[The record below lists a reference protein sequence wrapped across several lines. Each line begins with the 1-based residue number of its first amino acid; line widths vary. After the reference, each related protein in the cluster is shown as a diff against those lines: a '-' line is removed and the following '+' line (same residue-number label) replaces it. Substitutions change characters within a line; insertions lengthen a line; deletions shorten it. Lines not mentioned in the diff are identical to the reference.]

1 MRFRKSRRKILEG
14 DMTPMIDMAFQLI
27 AFFMLLINFSEI
39 EKTEQVN
46 LPDSV
51 IAQPPKTPA
60 DYTILLN
67 MDRDGT
73 FLLGAERVEN
83 LDALGVLL
91 SHEISLAARNRVD
104 KAQINVIVRADK
116 DAATG
121 DVRKLMKRCQDSGLE
136 TFSLRVKSQ
145 VR

>member
-1 MRFRKSRRKILEG
+1 
-14 DMTPMIDMAFQLI
+14 MTPMIDMAFQLI

-51 IAQPPKTPA
+51 IAQPPKTPPE
-60 DYTILLN
+60 YTILLN
-67 MDRDGT
+67 MDSDGS
-73 FLLGAERVEN
+73 FLLGAERVES
-83 LDALGVLL
+83 LDVLGVLL
-91 SHEISLAARNRVD
+91 SQQISIAARSRVD
-104 KAQINVIVRADK
+104 KGNINVIIRADR
-116 DAATG
+116 DAPTG
-121 DVRKLMKRCQDSGLE
+121 EVRKLMRKCQDSGLE